1 MLTPEQIEGFRL
13 AAGRL
18 IDPINTYLLKDI
30 ARRIQDA
37 GKLTSTAAY
46 DVILSPKAIIEKQ
59 AELDKKKAAAEK
71 KNDPQN
77 PPEQYDLNV
86 EDLGMIRRS
95 AGIRGISYRLT
106 RIRRSSR
113 SCLPLSPWL
122 VMS

>member
-46 DVILSPKAIIEKQ
+46 EAWRAEWLGKDRKELERDLAQLADHDGVDQVGGRGEQVLRRDGQTERQHAAVKIAVKQEFTESSHILLI
-59 AELDKKKAAAEK
+59 
-71 KNDPQN
+71 PQR
-77 PPEQYDLNV
+77 
-86 EDLGMIRRS
+86 M
-95 AGIRGISYRLT
+95 
-106 RIRRSSR
+106 
-113 SCLPLSPWL
+113 
-122 VMS
+122 

>member
-46 DVILSPKAIIEKQ
+46 EAWR
-59 AELDKKKAAAEK
+59 AEWLGKDRKELERDLAQLLGVTRGEARKLLRTAAR
-71 KNDPQN
+71 
-77 PPEQYDLNV
+77 YDAQQV
-86 EDLGMIRRS
+86 SGAS
-95 AGIRGISYRLT
+95 HT
-106 RIRRSSR
+106 
-113 SCLPLSPWL
+113 
-122 VMS
+122 V

>member
-46 DVILSPKAIIEKQ
+46 EAWR
-59 AELDKKKAAAEK
+59 AEWLGKDRKELERPRPAARR
-71 KNDPQN
+71 DP
-77 PPEQYDLNV
+77 
-86 EDLGMIRRS
+86 
-95 AGIRGISYRLT
+95 RGSEETPTHGGSI
-106 RIRRSSR
+106 
-113 SCLPLSPWL
+113 W
-122 VMS
+122 V